1 MFFKAVK
8 VPWSEGYMKATSFGK
23 ILRSIRIDKELLLK
37 DMAEK
42 LGISA
47 AYLSSLEL
55 GKKAISDSIISNI
68 VEKFKLDEMKAS
80 ELKSAALVSQP
91 NVKIN
96 LVGKSNDEREIVM
109 SFARKYE
116 SLSPEQR
123 ENMRKIMES

>member
-1 MFFKAVK
+1 
-8 VPWSEGYMKATSFGK
+8 MKATSFGK

-96 LVGKSNDEREIVM
+96 LIGKSNDEREIVM